1 MTLSYTTPRPTS
13 GRAVRISTLGQ
24 LHDSEEQCGHAD
36 FQLLTH
42 SSIHSYLM
50 GICDVAVTLFIL
62 NISTIFVFSFSC
74 FAKNTEPAMI
84 FNIDSR

>member
-62 NISTIFVFSFSC
+62 NISTILSFPFFVLLKTPSQQRYS
-74 FAKNTEPAMI
+74 I
-84 FNIDSR
+84 